1 LAAVSDLPPALDL
14 GPNGSPKPGKPTALP
29 GWLRRTEAEQRWP
42 AAVAIAIAIVIH
54 LVLPADL
61 ASRPRWL
68 LPGLESALLICI
80 VAVNPLRI
88 TRETRI
94 LRPLSIGLA
103 ALLTVA
109 TAWSVLLLVR
119 ALFDRARADLP
130 PSDLLLWGA
139 AIWLTNII
147 VFALWF
153 WEADRGGPAARA
165 DADTPHPD
173 FLFPQMQAPELA
185 HRDWEPGFV
194 DYFYLA
200 FTNATAFSPTD
211 TLPMSAWAKMLMA
224 AESMISLVTVLLVV
238 ARAVNV
244 IGG

>member
-1 LAAVSDLPPALDL
+1 MSDLPPALDR
-14 GPNGSPKPGKPTALP
+14 GPHGAPRPEKPAQLP

-42 AAVAIAIAIVIH
+42 AALAIAVAIVIH
-54 LVLPADL
+54 LILPADL
-61 ASRPRWL
+61 APRPRWL
-68 LPGLESALLICI
+68 LPGLESALLIST

-88 TRETRI
+88 NRETRV

-103 ALLTVA
+103 ALLTVV
-109 TAWSVLLLVR
+109 TAWSVGLLVR
-119 ALFDRARADLP
+119 ALFAHTHGELP
-130 PSDLLLWGA
+130 PAHLLLWGA
-139 AIWLTNII
+139 AIWLTNVI

-153 WEADRGGPAARA
+153 WEGDRGGPAARA

-173 FLFPQMQAPELA
+173 FLFTQMQVPELA
-185 HRDWEPGFV
+185 HHDWEPGFF

-211 TLPMSAWAKMLMA
+211 TLPMSTWAKMLMA
-224 AESMISLVTVLLVV
+224 AESVISLVTVLLVV

>member
-1 LAAVSDLPPALDL
+1 MSDLPPALDT
-14 GPNGSPKPGKPTALP
+14 GSNGAPEPAKPALLP

-42 AAVAIAIAIVIH
+42 AALVIAIAIVIH

-61 ASRPRWL
+61 APRPRWL
-68 LPGLESALLICI
+68 LPSLEGAMLLTI
-80 VAVNPLRI
+80 VVVNPLRI
-88 TRETRI
+88 NRETRV
-94 LRPLSIGLA
+94 LRPLALA
-103 ALLTVA
+103 LVTLLTLV
-109 TAWSVLLLVR
+109 TAWSVWLLVQ
-119 ALFDRARADLP
+119 ALFDKTQDELP
-130 PSDLLLWGA
+130 PAHLLLWGA
-139 AIWLTNII
+139 AIWLTNVI

-153 WEADRGGPAARA
+153 WETDRGGPAARA

-173 FLFPQMQAPELA
+173 FLFTQMQVPELA
-185 HRDWEPGFV
+185 HHDWEPAFF

-211 TLPMSAWAKMLMA
+211 TLPMTMRAKMLMV
-224 AESMISLVTVLLVV
+224 AESVMSLVTVLLVV

>member
-1 LAAVSDLPPALDL
+1 MSDLPPAL
-14 GPNGSPKPGKPTALP
+14 NRGSSGTPEPARSAQLP

-42 AAVAIAIAIVIH
+42 AALVIAIAIMIH

-61 ASRPRWL
+61 APRPRWL
-68 LPGLESALLICI
+68 LPGLEGAMLLSI
-80 VAVNPLRI
+80 VVVNPLRI
-88 TRETRI
+88 NRETRI
-94 LRPLSIGLA
+94 LRPLALGLVV
-103 ALLTVA
+103 LLTLV
-109 TAWSVLLLVR
+109 TAWSVWLLVQ
-119 ALFDRARADLP
+119 ALFAKHQNELP
-130 PSDLLLWGA
+130 PAHLLLWGA
-139 AIWLTNII
+139 AIWFTNVI

-153 WEADRGGPAARA
+153 WETDRGGPAARA

-173 FLFPQMQAPELA
+173 FLFTQMQVPELA
-185 HRDWEPGFV
+185 HHDWEPGFF

-211 TLPMSAWAKMLMA
+211 TLPMSTWAKMLMA
-224 AESMISLVTVLLVV
+224 VESVISLVTVLLVV

>member
-1 LAAVSDLPPALDL
+1 MSELPPALDL
-14 GPNGSPKPGKPTALP
+14 GPNGSPRPEKPAPLP

-42 AAVAIAIAIVIH
+42 AALAIAVAIVIH
-54 LVLPADL
+54 IVLPADL
-61 ASRPRWL
+61 APRPRWL
-68 LPGLESALLICI
+68 LPGLEGALLISI

-88 TRETRI
+88 NRETRV

-103 ALLTVA
+103 ALLSLA
-109 TAWSVLLLVR
+109 TAWSVALLVR
-119 ALFDRARADLP
+119 ALFAQGHDDLP
-130 PSDLLLWGA
+130 PGHLLLWGA
-139 AIWLTNII
+139 AIWLTNVI

-153 WEADRGGPAARA
+153 WEGDRGGPAARA
-165 DADTPHPD
+165 DADRPHPD
-173 FLFPQMQAPELA
+173 FLFPQMQVPELA
-185 HRDWEPGFV
+185 RRDWEPGFF

-211 TLPMSAWAKMLMA
+211 TLPMSTWAKMLMA
-224 AESMISLVTVLLVV
+224 AESGISLVTVLLVV

>member
-1 LAAVSDLPPALDL
+1 MSDLPPALDR
-14 GPNGSPKPGKPTALP
+14 GPNGSPKPERPTPLP

-42 AAVAIAIAIVIH
+42 AALAIAVAIVIH
-54 LVLPADL
+54 LVLPPDL
-61 ASRPRWL
+61 APRPRWL
-68 LPGLESALLICI
+68 LPGLESALLISI

-88 TRETRI
+88 NRETRI
-94 LRPLSIGLA
+94 LRPLSIGLT
-103 ALLTVA
+103 ALLTVV
-109 TAWSVLLLVR
+109 TAWSVWLLVR
-119 ALFDRARADLP
+119 ALFDQARADLP
-130 PSDLLLWGA
+130 PAHLLLWAA
-139 AIWLTNII
+139 AIWLTNVI
-147 VFALWF
+147 VFALWY

-173 FLFPQMQAPELA
+173 FLFPQMQVPELV
-185 HRDWEPGFV
+185 HRDWEPGFF

-211 TLPMSAWAKMLMA
+211 TMPMSKWAKMLMA
-224 AESMISLVTVLLVV
+224 AESVISLVTVLLVV